1 MELAE
6 RAKSNPLKVLH
17 TKLEY
22 SFKEKGVSFVG
33 INNYSLD
40 AAKIN
45 RALVSTVPD
54 LDLYIDDLIEISN
67 NIVKS
72 ISDKL
77 KN

>member
-45 RALVSTVPD
+45 RALVSTD
-54 LDLYIDDLIEISN
+54 LDLNIDDLIEISN